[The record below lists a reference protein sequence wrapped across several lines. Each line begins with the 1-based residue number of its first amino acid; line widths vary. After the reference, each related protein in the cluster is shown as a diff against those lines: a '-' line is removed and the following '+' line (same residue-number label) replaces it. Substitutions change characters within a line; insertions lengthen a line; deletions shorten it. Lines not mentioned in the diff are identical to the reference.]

1 MPNMQTKSLCLD
13 DLSDRE
19 ILEYRLEWEG
29 FTEYKMQSDGN
40 CQFRALADQLYKNS
54 ALHKLVRQEIVQQ
67 LKTHPKMY
75 KEFINN
81 MSFSEYVK
89 NMSKNSEWGDEV
101 TIKAAADL
109 YVVKIVLVTSIKQTP
124 LIEFLP
130 KSQKEPDRVIHLSYL
145 SGIHFNSIHQ
155 KKDPGFGSASMKK
168 LHRKKEKEQKKI
180 EEERKKKEEE
190 EERVRKEKEQ
200 EEKKRDKEE
209 KKRDKE
215 ERKMAKVKKEKKEKK
230 NKDKHFHFS
239 DMMSILEQEDYS
251 FF

>member
-67 LKTHPKMY
+67 
-75 KEFINN
+75 
-81 MSFSEYVK
+81 